1 MNAIMLQILMWFMDS
16 LWQTLILFNHFLLSV
31 HCSSTVQCSST
42 VCSAYLPPVA
52 SLNDIVG
59 KLILVKFFAFT
70 VHSMESGYVEFA
82 FLDHRNLSR
91 SFSFAEFCS
100 SEWTVG

>member
-16 LWQTLILFNHFLLSV
+16 LWQTLILFNHVLLSV
-31 HCSSTVQCSST
+31 QCSSTVQCLST

>member
-59 KLILVKFFAFT
+59 KLILVKFFCF
-70 VHSMESGYVEFA
+70 YC
-82 FLDHRNLSR
+82 
-91 SFSFAEFCS
+91 SFNGIWIC
-100 SEWTVG
+100 